1 MLAQTVL
8 SVRMSSYLMR
18 MHVISAACQCLRIKY
33 DALALQD
40 DALALFSNG

>member
-18 MHVISAACQCLRIKY
+18 MHGISEDCQCERIKY
-33 DALALQD
+33 DAFALQD
-40 DALALFSNG
+40 DALALFSN